1 MAGLVLVCSSQRLC
15 QDLPG
20 LGAALRSVASAA
32 DIPRDHGRPDRLL
45 RTRAEINPIN
55 PVKQS
60 HSCQAGRLTSVS

>member
-45 RTRAEINPIN
+45 RTRAEINP
-55 PVKQS
+55 VKQS